1 MKIFIPNIKINL
13 ILLCLLFSLFNACTG
28 EEDPN
33 DITPVIQNNL
43 DGVSLKDVASDLN
56 LWIGMSFDIS
66 SDSLNKAIFEREVNA
81 GQVGWYPAWGGWL
94 NPGTYNFS
102 EVNAEINY
110 VHNQGH
116 PVMMHM
122 LFGPDGYLP
131 EWFKNGKWS
140 NAEMENM
147 MQDLI
152 QNIIQSNDNASKVD
166 VWNVVNEA
174 ISWDG
179 DEWSESKWLELG
191 YEEDASG
198 LTGSDKVFDSIPVYV
213 SKVFEYS
220 RLYTNS
226 ELELRDFLNDGI
238 ESRWENSELK
248 TKSFYQLTRH
258 LVNKGVPI
266 DAVGFQGHLNIDVP
280 ATFGKLTE
288 TVEKYKALGLK
299 VYITELDA
307 EQNDEST
314 AWNNTISKTQAE
326 YYYNYVKAGF
336 EGGVDGIFTLG
347 IRDDQDPWWR
357 FGENPLLFDAD
368 GNPKDAYF
376 AVRQAIIDFG
386 N

>member
-1 MKIFIPNIKINL
+1 MKTYISNIKTNL
-13 ILLCLLFSLFNACTG
+13 ILLCLAISLFNACK
-28 EEDPN
+28 EENASDV
-33 DITPVIQNNL
+33 TPVLENNL
-43 DGVSLKDVASDLN
+43 DGISLKDVASDLN
-56 LWIGMSFDIS
+56 IWIGMSFDIS
-66 SDSLNKAIFEREVNA
+66 SDSINKAIFEREVNA

-94 NPGTYNFS
+94 NPGTYDFS

-131 EWFKNGKWS
+131 EWFKNGNWS

-152 QNIIQSNDNASKVD
+152 KNIIQSNDNASKVD

-191 YEEDASG
+191 YEVDASG

-213 SKVFEYS
+213 RKVFEYS
-220 RLYTNS
+220 RMYTNS
-226 ELELRDFLNDGI
+226 ELELRDYLNDGI

-248 TKSFYQLTRH
+248 TKSFYQLTKH

-280 ATFGKLTE
+280 ATFSKLTE
-288 TVEKYKALGLK
+288 IVEKYKALGLK

-314 AWNNTISKTQAE
+314 AWNNTISKTQAD
-326 YYYNYVKAGF
+326 YYYNYVKAGL
-336 EGGVDGIFTLG
+336 EGGVDGIFTWG